1 MAASRI
7 HPLMFYAE
15 QSLPHLRSIVW
26 NSQFSRRRSTR
37 PTLSTIRFRGIG
49 LRELSSG
56 VFGLN
61 LTVSSVGRVPKG
73 IRGTERAGQRSPNR
87 SITPEIKMR
96 KLAIGVAAACLTC
109 AAVMP
114 ASAQGLWIGAP
125 GFGVGFGVAPVYAY
139 EPYYGRYL
147 GTPYVGADYAYEP
160 RVAYSTYAYEPDV
173 EYDTYAYGPA
183 YTYGAYAPRAQV
195 YAYERSDGY
204 RYAPRYSRGYAYS
217 PEVRTAR
224 GYTYADTRG

>member
-1 MAASRI
+1 MYRDAKSR
-7 HPLMFYAE
+7 
-15 QSLPHLRSIVW
+15 
-26 NSQFSRRRSTR
+26 SQILNTLYRGEMRALDQFRPSSKMNQRNGARR
-37 PTLSTIRFRGIG
+37 PTF
-49 LRELSSG
+49 
-56 VFGLN
+56 
-61 LTVSSVGRVPKG
+61 
-73 IRGTERAGQRSPNR
+73 PNR
-87 SITPEIKMR
+87 SITPESKMR

-147 GTPYVGADYAYEP
+147 GTPYVGTDYAYEP

-204 RYAPRYSRGYAYS
+204 RYAPRYPRSFALC
-217 PEVRTAR
+217 PEL
-224 GYTYADTRG
+224 